1 MIQWKIH
8 LNRENEHMDKQWQ
21 NGIVDFAKLCDS
33 IFFCRFIQMKWIFIL
48 ASSKFGVFFSA
59 SVSCSLLCLKH
70 PFANRHIITHSGREC
85 WAINWSEMKDAR
97 WNILVKFVLFSFLF
111 FRVRKQRQNRQNKMK
126 ESENERKKNTK
137 TVNRKTSRREFQFF
151 PFACRR
157 KMSGIR
163 RTCKLST
170 NSSWKITT

>member
-1 MIQWKIH
+1 MK
-8 LNRENEHMDKQWQ
+8 NSFDSREWAYGQTMTKRN
-21 NGIVDFAKLCDS
+21 
-33 IFFCRFIQMKWIFIL
+33 CRFCQAVRVCSFVVSFKWNEFSFWQ
-48 ASSKFGVFFSA
+48 ARNSRVFFSL
-59 SVSCSLLCLKH
+59 VSHSLLSFKH

-97 WNILVKFVLFSFLF
+97 WNILVKFVRFFLPF
-111 FRVRKQRQNRQNKMK
+111 FQVRKQRQNRRNKVR
-126 ESENERKKNTK
+126 ESENERKKNTE